1 MTKQVEIPGAAKANV
16 QGAAP
21 PAELLV
27 EKPMS
32 DRVLLG
38 GAGLALLALGGIFGW
53 RELQVDPA
61 YLLTIAAAGGV
72 LASGIDKE
80 RLATRSG
87 LLALL
92 LCAGVGGAWYAAAR
106 SVALLPG
113 LFVALGGGL
122 LFLVRGYPRARQRRD
137 GGTVA
142 LGFGALVATA
152 LTASWAGYFHFLTA
166 GLAPDEVARRLVLT
180 LLWVVVGVA
189 LVVWSGKLRELAMR
203 YAGYVFVAAAT
214 AKALLYDTTHLGGGL
229 RVLVLL
235 AAGAC
240 LLGGALLA
248 TRQEQE

>member
-1 MTKQVEIPGAAKANV
+1 MSKQVKTQGGADSNAHGG
-16 QGAAP
+16 QLP
-21 PAELLV
+21 ELLPA
-27 EKPMS
+27 KPMS
-32 DRVLLG
+32 DRMLLG

-80 RLATRSG
+80 RTATRAG
-87 LLALL
+87 LLGLV
-92 LCAGVGGAWYAAAR
+92 LCAGLGGAWYAAVR

-113 LFVALGGGL
+113 LLVALAGGV
-122 LFLVRGYPRARQRRD
+122 LFLLRGYPRARRR
-137 GGTVA
+137 GEGSTVA
-142 LGFGALVATA
+142 LGFAALVTTT
-152 LTASWAGYFHFLTA
+152 LSASWAGYFHFLTA

-180 LLWVVVGVA
+180 LLWVVIGVA
-189 LVVWSGKLRELAMR
+189 LVVYSGKLRELAMR
-203 YAGYVFVAAAT
+203 YAGYVFVVAAT

-229 RVLVLL
+229 RVLTLL

-248 TRQEQE
+248 TRQEQK